1 MTCINEKVDVD
12 LSIHASPGKPDQQFD
27 DNNSIQTKKSMREDW
42 HSSSEETAHEGNE
55 LQKIPY
61 LRLVYLT
68 VILL

>member
-12 LSIHASPGKPDQQFD
+12 LSIHASPGKPDQQFG

-55 LQKIPY
+55 LQ
-61 LRLVYLT
+61 
-68 VILL
+68 